1 MNAEI
6 KNMTEE
12 QITDL
17 KAQIADWE
25 KAKERKP
32 LVFRPATRQTYFA
45 IADEGHGV
53 ERYSNF
59 NPVMTNNM
67 IANGDCFETQELAEA
82 ELKRRQVVRQVE
94 ELADKYDPERGGAFV
109 VGGNNYTYRYDVK
122 EDTVKL
128 CWWCSSISNPML
140 PNFSSRAIAGR
151 ILEEVGE
158 DNIKLLFM
166 KYPIIMEEN

>member
-1 MNAEI
+1 MNTEI

-32 LVFRPATRQTYFA
+32 LVWKPKRGDKYVAIDSFGDINFPKWDDDSMDKKAFA
-45 IADEGHGV
+45 MG
-53 ERYSNF
+53 N
-59 NPVMTNNM
+59 
-67 IANGDCFETQELAEA
+67 CFKTKELAEA
-82 ELKRRQVVRQVE
+82 ELKRRQVVRQIE
-94 ELADKYDPERGGAFV
+94 ELVDKYDPERGGAFGPGADNYTFKYDV
-109 VGGNNYTYRYDVK
+109 VGDSIDVAWGSRFLPNPIIP
-122 EDTVKL
+122 T
-128 CWWCSSISNPML
+128 CSSKE
-140 PNFSSRAIAGR
+140 IAYR

-166 KYPIIMEEN
+166 KYPIVKGEE